1 MDGGRD
7 RQGELRG
14 WGREGWMGRCR
25 EGRMNGWMNFQDI
38 AQTHLED
45 LSQDTKPA
53 FLCHTW
59 LFWNEAG

>member
-1 MDGGRD
+1 
-7 RQGELRG
+7 
-14 WGREGWMGRCR
+14 
-25 EGRMNGWMNFQDI
+25 MNGWMNFQDI